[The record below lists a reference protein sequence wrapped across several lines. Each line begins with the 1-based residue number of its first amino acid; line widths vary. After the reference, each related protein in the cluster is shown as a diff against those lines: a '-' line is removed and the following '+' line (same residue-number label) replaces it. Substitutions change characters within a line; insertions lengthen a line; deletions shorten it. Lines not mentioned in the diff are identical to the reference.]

1 MRNIAQEEKL
11 NSPKINVNKDKKDPQ
26 LVNFNDL
33 IGSARSKKE
42 PQSKY
47 ELETN
52 VNLVKFEYGRIEIS
66 FNEKLEKNFIKNLTE
81 KLARVDQY
89 QMDNKSVKKRG

>member
-33 IGSARSKKE
+33 IGLCQLKKE
-42 PQSKY
+42 LQFLLDNNIKDKDKN
-47 ELETN
+47 TR
-52 VNLVKFEYGRIEIS
+52 VRDQEI
-66 FNEKLEKNFIKNLTE
+66 
-81 KLARVDQY
+81 
-89 QMDNKSVKKRG
+89 